1 MLELKSEAMRKSEV
15 GQNSLEQRCARCS
28 IERNTK
34 ARKLWDKAP
43 DILMLRLGLQKAL
56 GNKMGIGEEEV
67 ARNTLENT
75 LGSILMD
82 KFLGKSMEW
91 LDVAEEAVVEN
102 SSLCRIWES
111 IYMVCDKV
119 KNIPEGKERISVMY
133 GNFIVHFNALTKEK
147 LLGYARIGNSCVAHR
162 TVTTGN

>member
-1 MLELKSEAMRKSEV
+1 M
-15 GQNSLEQRCARCS
+15 
-28 IERNTK
+28 
-34 ARKLWDKAP
+34 
-43 DILMLRLGLQKAL
+43 
-56 GNKMGIGEEEV
+56 
-67 ARNTLENT
+67 
-75 LGSILMD
+75 
-82 KFLGKSMEW
+82 
-91 LDVAEEAVVEN
+91 AEEAVVEN